1 INYLVTVNFHG
12 FKLIVNKLH
21 GVYVTVDHRYINT
34 LGGPSGYAT
43 IDLEPGYQKLDG
55 QQALDF
61 VRFRHT
67 DSDLYRLARQ
77 QLFLEALRDR
87 LGSGSFFAVF
97 KVVGALKGNV
107 EVARGSG
114 GGALPTATVLSYL

>member
-1 INYLVTVNFHG
+1 MEKLTGIPVNYLVTVNFHG

-21 GVYVTVDHRYINT
+21 GVYMQVDHRYINT
-34 LGGPSGYAT
+34 VGGPSGYAK
-43 IDLEPGYQKLDG
+43 INLEPGYQRLDG

-77 QLFLEALRDR
+77 QLSSRR
-87 LGSGSFFAVF
+87 
-97 KVVGALKGNV
+97 
-107 EVARGSG
+107 
-114 GGALPTATVLSYL
+114 